1 MLSLD
6 VNASTCLFLDS
17 HCWSFFDILG
27 IPCAKED
34 FYFTVWWQIQLGY
47 THKVTYI
54 ILEEIKRLFNVDLLY
69 LKGDTFAKGGCKSS
83 VDLPLSDEW
92 RSIPVAK
99 TGAQSY
105 MDVKSKGKN
114 PVLPSMVFNPIFVV
128 RIVKKS
134 LTALETYIAVAATSG
149 VRSFA
154 FSVRPRT
161 TWWVDGS
168 RDHAKS
174 EGVGQLMH
182 IRRTGKT
189 HISSSLWWAGCR
201 ETRIFLQKTLG
212 TSLFLCIIIQWVAT
226 RFLLLW
232 GQSFLYT

>member
-1 MLSLD
+1 M
-6 VNASTCLFLDS
+6 
-17 HCWSFFDILG
+17 
-27 IPCAKED
+27 
-34 FYFTVWWQIQLGY
+34 
-47 THKVTYI
+47 
-54 ILEEIKRLFNVDLLY
+54 FNVDLLY

-161 TWWVDGS
+161 TW
-168 RDHAKS
+168 
-174 EGVGQLMH
+174 
-182 IRRTGKT
+182 
-189 HISSSLWWAGCR
+189 
-201 ETRIFLQKTLG
+201 
-212 TSLFLCIIIQWVAT
+212 
-226 RFLLLW
+226 
-232 GQSFLYT
+232 